1 MAALLLMAMAAVLR
15 ADEVNLAQG
24 RPVVASGPTTG
35 SPALVTDGD
44 AATYTHP
51 TSAGVI
57 GFYYQIDLGRE
68 YPIEQIHLYS
78 QINANP
84 NRLSKVRMS
93 VYSDGGGV
101 PGVERWKHVIRP
113 GGENNPQGGV
123 DILTAGLDP
132 AGTFRGRYVRI
143 TNDGLSTNCPD
154 VAEIEV
160 FEAPAPDVTSSV
172 WRMATSRRPGGL
184 GCRRRRGWCGRRRDS
199 RGSALSPAPG
209 CRLLPRDPWRLLRRC
224 GPRTH

>member
-1 MAALLLMAMAAVLR
+1 MMTNGKQWAALLLLKMSMAAVLR
-15 ADEVNLAQG
+15 GDEVNLAQG

-35 SPALVTDGD
+35 SPSLVTDGD

-68 YPIEQIHLYS
+68 YPLEQIHLYS

-123 DILTAGLDP
+123 DILTAGMDP

-143 TNDGLSTNCPD
+143 TNDGLTTNCPD

-160 FEAPAPDVTSSV
+160 FEAPAPAVTYFSV
-172 WRMATSRRPGGL
+172 ADGNITATGRPG
-184 GCRRRRGWCGRRRDS
+184 
-199 RGSALSPAPG
+199 
-209 CRLLPRDPWRLLRRC
+209 LLAAVSLKRSWR
-224 GPRTH
+224 